1 MYGSSFIIATDSPR
15 LFSRRPIE
23 ATAIPLPTDE
33 ATPPVTNKY
42 FAMCYSPEIA
52 YTGSSACRAM
62 THRTLPNDFQS
73 TGHPV
78 TYFIWSL
85 SAPKRR
91 GQDPRRGPSP
101 SLSLPS
107 ISQDQHLCLSW

>member
-52 YTGSSACRAM
+52 YTASSACRVT
-62 THRTLPNDFQS
+62 THRTLPNNLQVNRPFDHVL
-73 TGHPV
+73 HPV
-78 TYFIWSL
+78 IVS
-85 SAPKRR
+85 PKEE
-91 GQDPRRGPSP
+91 GPEPASRA
-101 SLSLPS
+101 
-107 ISQDQHLCLSW
+107 